1 MGEVENVILECGRY
15 KGARSADAYV
25 AEDRRISAGDFL
37 PAKVMAVM

>member
-1 MGEVENVILECGRY
+1 MEEVENVILECGRY
-15 KGARSADAYV
+15 EGARSADAYV